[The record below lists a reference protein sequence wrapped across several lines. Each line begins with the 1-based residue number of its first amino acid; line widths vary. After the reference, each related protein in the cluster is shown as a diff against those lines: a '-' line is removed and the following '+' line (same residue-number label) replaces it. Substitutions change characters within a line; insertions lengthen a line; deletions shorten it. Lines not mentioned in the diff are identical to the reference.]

1 MTKVA
6 HIIGN
11 GRSCATYEPAK
22 GLKITCN
29 LPPFEIRNVYTTTI
43 VDFKMCKSMDEGSVT
58 IPGDWVMG
66 ARPKKYC
73 EMFPRF
79 RMKFAHQM
87 KEFYTHL
94 PKYAKDYTAFNCG
107 HMATHYTAN
116 KLGVDEIHMYGFDTI
131 FAFDITSTSDLILKS
146 DRQTGNTQRLTNNWR
161 PIWEGI
167 FREFENTQ
175 FVLYYHKDVEPLISL
190 PKNVEVRIKGK
201 NK

>member
-1 MTKVA
+1 MSKVA

-11 GRSCATYEPAK
+11 GKSSACYEPAK

-29 LPPFEIRNVYTTTI
+29 IPPFEVANVYTTTI
-43 VDFKMCKSMDEGSVT
+43 VDFKMCKAIDEGSVS
-58 IPGDWVMG
+58 IPGDWVIG
-66 ARPKKYC
+66 ARPRKYC

-79 RMKFAHQM
+79 RLKHAHQI
-87 KEFYTHL
+87 KDFYLTL

-116 KLGVDEIHMYGFDTI
+116 KLQCNEIHMYGFDTI
-131 FAFDITSTSDLILKS
+131 FAFDITSTSDFVLKS

-167 FREFENTQ
+167 FNEFNDTQ
-175 FVLYYHKDVEPLISL
+175 FVLYYYKDVDPLIKL
-190 PKNVEVRIKGK
+190 PENVEVRVRGK
-201 NK
+201 KK